1 MSEADIDRLAA
12 QLQKEFAPILSA
24 GPGQEDV
31 NRLIQ
36 QIAEKLAGGE
46 EGGTQSRAAHR
57 PSMARSTRR
66 ISTVSSVLGTERPTL
81 FTEMCDFLE
90 KRRDRHWRDEVRQ
103 FDREIFDQAVAAYDR
118 YAIEELRKAGRRK
131 GPLGRRP
138 RAGHFSAQWHC
149 PKQSDADLQ
158 SLRAELDAAW
168 SPHLFLWQKSKDDLL
183 KEMDSVVRM
192 PGWANIWTQPIIN
205 RIDMLATG
213 VRTMIG
219 VKVFGNDL
227 DKIQEV
233 SEQVAE
239 VLRQIPGAVDV
250 FPDQSRGKGYLEI
263 KIDRDRAARYGVK
276 VGDVQDVI
284 ETALGG
290 KAITMTVEGRERFPV
305 RVRYARAFREDE
317 EDVKNL
323 LVSAA
328 TCADGA
334 ERRWQHGGIAGSK
347 PAVPATP
354 VQIPLAM
361 VADVKIVEGPAMI
374 KSENG
379 MLRTTCN

>member
-1 MSEADIDRLAA
+1 MRRCREADIDRLAA
-12 QLQKEFAPILSA
+12 QLQKQFAPILSA

-36 QIAEKLAGGE
+36 QIAEKLAAE
-46 EGGTQSRAAHR
+46 KKVELNPELLTAKFHPLHAAYL
-57 PSMARSTRR
+57 A
-66 ISTVSSVLGTERPTL
+66 VANVLGAEQPTL
-81 FTEMCDFLE
+81 FTADVRLHREAA
-90 KRRDRHWRDEVRQ
+90 RRALARAGPPARLRHLSTR
-103 FDREIFDQAVAAYDR
+103 AVAAYDR
-118 YAIEELRKAGRRK
+118 YAIEELHKLADEKGLWAEKTDDAAEQEQLEDAPRGTGRR
-131 GPLGRRP
+131 LVARTCSSGR
-138 RAGHFSAQWHC
+138 
-149 PKQSDADLQ
+149 
-158 SLRAELDAAW
+158 
-168 SPHLFLWQKSKDDLL
+168 KSKDDLL

-239 VLRQIPGAVDV
+239 VLKQIPGAVDV

-263 KIDRDRAARYGVK
+263 KIDRERAARYGVK

-305 RVRYARAFREDE
+305 RVRYDRESREDE

-328 TCADGA
+328 SGDGTSRA
-334 ERRWQHGGIAGSK
+334 A
-347 PAVPATP
+347 A
-354 VQIPLAM
+354 
-361 VADVKIVEGPAMI
+361 
-374 KSENG
+374 
-379 MLRTTCN
+379 